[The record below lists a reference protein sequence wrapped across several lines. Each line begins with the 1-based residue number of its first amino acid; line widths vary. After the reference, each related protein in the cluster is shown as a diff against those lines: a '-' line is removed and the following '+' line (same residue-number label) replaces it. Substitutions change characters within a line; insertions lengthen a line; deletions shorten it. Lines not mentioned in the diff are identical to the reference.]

1 MLEQDPDRDG
11 HRWAQDI
18 SNRLTRDSIAITLMN
33 STLTTNRIG
42 TGAAEANESLGR
54 IRIHDFVTVALQ
66 LALVLLLRQ
75 FQIESAAFRLL
86 AMLAFAGFAI
96 HSFLPLPARLPFF
109 TALSLVS
116 IPLALGMVNGAWL
129 IAIGFVL
136 IAVCHLPVSFRV
148 RGIILLALGAVLIAQ
163 RARLLPT
170 PWSEAIWPIL
180 GSMFMFRLIIY
191 FYDLRHDKAP
201 VTPAQSVSYFFMLPN
216 ACFPLFPVID
226 FKTYRRS
233 HYSADA
239 HLTYQKG
246 VDWIVR
252 GVIHLILYRYIY
264 YHVTLAPSEVTGPA
278 QLLQYLVS
286 NFLLYLRVSGLFHLV
301 VGMLYLFGFHLPET
315 HKRYLLAA
323 SFTDFWRRINIYWK
337 DFMQKIFYFPAVF
350 ALKRLGT
357 NNAIIIATLYVFA
370 LTWLL
375 HSYQWFW
382 LRGNWLL
389 AWHDM
394 LFWAVLGVLVVANS
408 LYEIKYGRKRSL
420 GKAAWTWQQN
430 TLTVAKTYATFWF
443 ICILWS
449 FWTSESIPD
458 WLALWPALKGPF
470 TVEAL
475 LFPLLSLIF
484 IALGSVPTS
493 GTGLAAATGN
503 AQRVL
508 TRERAITVASLLV
521 LVLVS
526 IEGVHTRIGNE
537 FGTLVHSLRSA
548 HLSRLDNAKLERG
561 YYEGLLSV
569 DRFNSQLWEVY
580 SKKPANWLDVENAGL
595 KRFVGGFA
603 QNDLIPSF
611 VSTTKYG
618 TVTINRWGM
627 RDKDYAKER
636 PADTLRAAVLGA
648 SSVMGWGVG
657 DGAAFEALLEDR
669 LNREPLSA
677 AFKHVELLNFGV
689 PGYQPPAQL
698 VAFDKALGF
707 QPNVVMFV
715 GTGREISRSAVYLAE
730 VVHKRLP
737 IPYPAL
743 QAIVDKS
750 GARAGMDEAAALK
763 LLQPHGA
770 EILRAVYEQIAQRC
784 VEQKIRPVWIF
795 LPQVREGAWQEETP
809 ETVRIASAAGFA
821 VINLAD
827 VYRGRDIATLRLA
840 EWDDHPNVLG
850 HRLVADALYRAL
862 AADPAIL
869 FDVRSS
875 VK

>member
-1 MLEQDPDRDG
+1 MNNTLAANP
-11 HRWAQDI
+11 
-18 SNRLTRDSIAITLMN
+18 LAI
-33 STLTTNRIG
+33 RVP
-42 TGAAEANESLGR
+42 AANESR
-54 IRIHDFVTVALQ
+54 SQIRLRDFAVVALQ
-66 LALVLLLRQ
+66 LGLVLVLLRQ
-75 FQIESAAFRLL
+75 FQIESPAFRLL

-96 HSFLPLPARLPFF
+96 HSFLPLAARLPFF
-109 TALSLVS
+109 SALSLAS
-116 IPLALGMVNGAWL
+116 IPLTLGLVNGAWL
-129 IAIGFVL
+129 IGIGFVL
-136 IAVCHLPVSFRV
+136 IVVCHLPVSFRV
-148 RGIILLALGAVLIAQ
+148 RGLTLLVLGAVLMSQ

-180 GSMFMFRLIIY
+180 GSMFMFRLIVY

-239 HLTYQKG
+239 YLTYQKG
-246 VDWIVR
+246 IDWIVR
-252 GVIHLILYRYIY
+252 GFVHLILYRYIY

-278 QLLQYLVS
+278 QLLQYLIS
-286 NFLLYLRVSGLFHLV
+286 NFLLYLRVSGLFHIV
-301 VGMLYLFGFHLPET
+301 VGMLHLFGFDLPET

-337 DFMQKIFYFPAVF
+337 DFMQKVFYFPAVF
-350 ALKRLGT
+350 ALKRFGT
-357 NNAIIIATLYVFA
+357 NNAIIIATLYVFL

-382 LRGNWLL
+382 LRGSWLL

-394 LFWAVLGVLVVANS
+394 LFWAVLGVLVVVNS
-408 LYEIKYGRKRSL
+408 LVEIKYGRKRSL
-420 GKAAWTWQQN
+420 GKVTQTWQSN
-430 TLTVAKTYATFWF
+430 ALSIAKTYATFWF

-449 FWTSESIPD
+449 FWTSESITD
-458 WLALWPALKGPF
+458 WLALWPAATGAYTLD
-470 TVEAL
+470 TL
-475 LFPLLSLIF
+475 LFPLLTLAVIV
-484 IALGSVPTS
+484 LGSITRPAPPASRT
-493 GTGLAAATGN
+493 TGK
-503 AQRVL
+503 AQRAWVN
-508 TRERAITVASLLV
+508 ERIITIACLLA

-526 IEGVHTRIGNE
+526 IEAVHSRVGSE

-580 SKKPANWLDVENAGL
+580 SKKPANWLEAENAGL
-595 KRFVGGFA
+595 KRFVGGFG
-603 QNDLIPSF
+603 QTELIRSF

-618 TVTINRWGM
+618 TITINRWGL
-627 RDKDYAKER
+627 RDKDYAPAR
-636 PADTLRAAVLGA
+636 PPDTLRAAVLGA

-657 DGAAFEALLEDR
+657 DGETFEALLEDR
-669 LNREPLSA
+669 LNRDPLSA
-677 AFKHVELLNFGV
+677 TVKQVELLNFGI

-698 VAFDKALGF
+698 AAFERALDL
-707 QPNVVMFV
+707 QPNAVVFV
-715 GTGREISRSAVYLAE
+715 ATGREISRSAAYLAE
-730 VVHKRLP
+730 VVQKRLP

-743 QAIVDKS
+743 ATIVDRS

-770 EILRAVYEQIAQRC
+770 DILRAVYQLIAQRSR
-784 VEQKIRPVWIF
+784 ENGIRPVWIF
-795 LPQVREGAWQEETP
+795 LPQVREGSWQEETP
-809 ETVRIASAAGFA
+809 ETVRIATEAGFA
-821 VINLAD
+821 IINLAD
-827 VYRGRDIATLRLA
+827 VYQGQDKAALRLA
-840 EWDDHPNVLG
+840 EWDDHPNILG

-862 AADPAIL
+862 AANPVTLFGTGPAS
-869 FDVRSS
+869 R
-875 VK
+875 

>member
-1 MLEQDPDRDG
+1 MCKHLIGDF
-11 HRWAQDI
+11 
-18 SNRLTRDSIAITLMN
+18 IATTLMN
-33 STLTTNRIG
+33 DTLTGNRTG
-42 TGAAEANESLGR
+42 TRSADASESLGH
-54 IRIHDFVTVALQ
+54 IRIQDFVTVALQ
-66 LALVLLLRQ
+66 LGLVLLLLRQ

-96 HSFLPLPARLPFF
+96 HSFLSLPARLPFF
-109 TALSLVS
+109 AALSLVS
-116 IPLALGMVNGAWL
+116 IPVALGMVNGAWL

-148 RGIILLALGAVLIAQ
+148 RGIILLGLGALLITQ
-163 RARLLPT
+163 RARLLPA
-170 PWSEAIWPIL
+170 PWSDAIWPIL
-180 GSMFMFRLIIY
+180 GSIFMFRLIVY

-201 VTPAQSVSYFFMLPN
+201 VTLAQSLSYFFMLPN
-216 ACFPLFPVID
+216 ACFVLFPVVD

-233 HYSADA
+233 HYIADA
-239 HLTYQKG
+239 HHTYQKG

-252 GVIHLILYRYIY
+252 GVIHLLLYRYIY

-278 QLLQYLVS
+278 ELLQHLVS

-315 HKRYLLAA
+315 HNRYLLAS

-382 LRGNWLL
+382 LRGTWLL

-394 LFWAVLGVLVVANS
+394 LFWAVLGILVVANS

-420 GKAAWTWQQN
+420 GKAAWTWQSS
-430 TLTVAKTYATFWF
+430 TITIAKTYATFWF

-449 FWTSESIPD
+449 FWTSESITA
-458 WLALWPALKGPF
+458 WFALWPALAEPF
-470 TVEAL
+470 TIQAL
-475 LFPLLSLIF
+475 LFPLLTLIV
-484 IALGSVPTS
+484 IALGSIPM
-493 GTGLAAATGN
+493 GGAARAAAPGD
-503 AQRVL
+503 AQRL
-508 TRERAITVASLLV
+508 LRRERAITVASLIA

-526 IEGVHTRIGNE
+526 IEGVHTRMGNE

-580 SKKPANWLDVENAGL
+580 SKKPANWLDADNAGL

-618 TVTINRWGM
+618 AVTINRWGL

-657 DGAAFEALLEDR
+657 DGATFEALLEDR
-669 LNREPLSA
+669 LNREPLNG

-698 VAFDKALGF
+698 VAFDKSLGF
-707 QPNVVMFV
+707 QPNAVMFV
-715 GTGREISRSAVYLAE
+715 GTGREISRSAAYLAE
-730 VVHKRLP
+730 VLHKRLP

-743 QAIVDKS
+743 QAIIDKS

-770 EILRAVYEQIAQRC
+770 DILQAVYNQIAQRC
-784 VEQKIRPVWIF
+784 IELKIRPVWVF
-795 LPQVREGAWQEETP
+795 LPQVREGTWQEETP
-809 ETVRIASAAGFA
+809 QTVQIATAAGFA
-821 VINLAD
+821 IINLAD
-827 VYRGRDIATLRLA
+827 VYRGRDIASLRLA

-850 HRLVADALYRAL
+850 HQLVADALYRAL
-862 AADPAIL
+862 AANPAIL
-869 FDVRSS
+869 FDVASS
-875 VK
+875 TK

>member
-1 MLEQDPDRDG
+1 
-11 HRWAQDI
+11 
-18 SNRLTRDSIAITLMN
+18 MN
-33 STLTTNRIG
+33 STLTSNRIG
-42 TGAAEANESLGR
+42 TRLADASESPGR
-54 IRIHDFVTVALQ
+54 IRIRDFVTVALQ
-66 LALVLLLRQ
+66 LGLVLVLLRQ

-109 TALSLVS
+109 SVLSLAS
-116 IPLALGMVNGAWL
+116 IPLVLGLANGAWL

-136 IAVCHLPVSFRV
+136 IAVCHLPLSFRL
-148 RGIILLALGAVLIAQ
+148 RGIILLGLAAVLIAQ
-163 RARLLPT
+163 RATLLPML
-170 PWSEAIWPIL
+170 WSEAIWPIL
-180 GSMFMFRLIIY
+180 GSMFMFRLIVY
-191 FYDLRHDKAP
+191 FYDLRHDKVP
-201 VTPAQSVSYFFMLPN
+201 VTLAQSVSYFFMLPN
-216 ACFPLFPVID
+216 ACFVLFPVID

-252 GVIHLILYRYIY
+252 GVIHLVLYRYIY

-278 QLLQYLVS
+278 ELLQYLVS

-315 HKRYLLAA
+315 HNRYLLAA

-382 LRGNWLL
+382 LRGTWLL

-394 LFWAVLGVLVVANS
+394 LFWAVLGILVVANS

-420 GKAAWTWQQN
+420 GKAVWTWQSSA
-430 TLTVAKTYATFWF
+430 LAVAKTYATFWF

-449 FWTSESIPD
+449 FWTSESIPA
-458 WLALWPALKGPF
+458 WLALWPALMGPF
-470 TVEAL
+470 TVQAL
-475 LFPLLSLIF
+475 LFPLLSLIV
-484 IALGSVPTS
+484 IALGSIPTA
-493 GTGLAAATGN
+493 GHAAAPGH
-503 AQRVL
+503 AQRML
-508 TRERAITVASLLV
+508 GRERAITVASLLV
-521 LVLVS
+521 LIVVS
-526 IEGVHTRIGNE
+526 IEGVHTRMGNE

-580 SKKPANWLDVENAGL
+580 SKKPRNWLDVENVGI
-595 KRFVGGFA
+595 KQFVGGFA
-603 QNDLIPSF
+603 QNDLIPSI

-627 RDKDYAKER
+627 RDKDYTKER

-657 DGAAFEALLEDR
+657 DGVTFEALLEDR

-677 AFKHVELLNFGV
+677 AFKQVELLNFGV
-689 PGYQPPAQL
+689 PGYQPPVVL
-698 VAFDKALGF
+698 VSFDKALGF
-707 QPNVVMFV
+707 SPNAVIFV
-715 GTGREISRSAVYLAE
+715 ATGREISRSASSLAE
-730 VVHKRLP
+730 AVHKRLP

-743 QAIVDKS
+743 QAIIDKS
-750 GARAGMDEAAALK
+750 GAIAGMDEAAALK

-770 EILRAVYEQIAQRC
+770 EILRAVYEQVVQRC
-784 VEQKIRPVWIF
+784 VKQNIRPVYVF
-795 LPQVREGAWQEETP
+795 LPQVREGTWQEETK
-809 ETVRIASAAGFA
+809 ETVQIATAAGFA

-827 VYRGRDIATLRLA
+827 IYQSHDFTTLRLA

-850 HRLVADALYRAL
+850 HQLVADALYRAL

-869 FDVRSS
+869 FNVRSPA
-875 VK
+875 K

>member
-1 MLEQDPDRDG
+1 
-11 HRWAQDI
+11 
-18 SNRLTRDSIAITLMN
+18 MN
-33 STLTTNRIG
+33 STLTSNRIG
-42 TGAAEANESLGR
+42 TRLADASESPGR
-54 IRIHDFVTVALQ
+54 IRIRDFVTVALQ
-66 LALVLLLRQ
+66 LGLVLVLLRQ

-109 TALSLVS
+109 SVLSLAS
-116 IPLALGMVNGAWL
+116 IPLVLGLANGAWL

-136 IAVCHLPVSFRV
+136 IAVCHLPLSFRL
-148 RGIILLALGAVLIAQ
+148 RGIILLGLAAVLIAQ
-163 RARLLPT
+163 RATLLPML
-170 PWSEAIWPIL
+170 WSEAIWPIL
-180 GSMFMFRLIIY
+180 GSMFMFRLIVY
-191 FYDLRHDKAP
+191 FYDLRHDKVP
-201 VTPAQSVSYFFMLPN
+201 VTLAQSVSYFFMLPN
-216 ACFPLFPVID
+216 ACFVLFPVID

-278 QLLQYLVS
+278 ELMQYLVS

-315 HKRYLLAA
+315 HNRYLLAS

-382 LRGNWLL
+382 LRGTWLL

-394 LFWAVLGVLVVANS
+394 LFWAVLGILVVANS

-420 GKAAWTWQQN
+420 GKAVWTWQSSA
-430 TLTVAKTYATFWF
+430 LAVAKTYATFWF

-449 FWTSESIPD
+449 FWTSESIPA
-458 WLALWPALKGPF
+458 WLALWPALMGPF
-470 TVEAL
+470 TVQAL
-475 LFPLLSLIF
+475 LFPLLSLIV
-484 IALGSVPTS
+484 IALGSIPTA
-493 GTGLAAATGN
+493 GHAAAPGH
-503 AQRVL
+503 AQRML
-508 TRERAITVASLLV
+508 GRERAITVASLLV
-521 LVLVS
+521 LIVVS
-526 IEGVHTRIGNE
+526 IEGVHTRMGNE

-580 SKKPANWLDVENAGL
+580 SKKPRNWLDVENVGI
-595 KRFVGGFA
+595 KQFVGGFA
-603 QNDLIPSF
+603 QNDLIPSI

-627 RDKDYAKER
+627 RDKDYTKER

-657 DGAAFEALLEDR
+657 DGVTFEALLEDR

-677 AFKHVELLNFGV
+677 AFKQVELLNFGV
-689 PGYQPPAQL
+689 PGYQPPVVL
-698 VAFDKALGF
+698 VSFDKALGF
-707 QPNVVMFV
+707 SPNAVIFV
-715 GTGREISRSAVYLAE
+715 ATGREISRSASSLAE
-730 VVHKRLP
+730 AVHKRLP

-743 QAIVDKS
+743 QAIIDKS
-750 GARAGMDEAAALK
+750 GAIAGMDEAAALK

-770 EILRAVYEQIAQRC
+770 EILRAVYEQVVQRC
-784 VEQKIRPVWIF
+784 VKQNIRPVYVF
-795 LPQVREGAWQEETP
+795 LPQVREGTWQEETK
-809 ETVRIASAAGFA
+809 ETVQIATAAGFA

-827 VYRGRDIATLRLA
+827 IYQSHDFTTLRLA

-850 HRLVADALYRAL
+850 HQLVADALYRAL

-869 FDVRSS
+869 FNVRSPA
-875 VK
+875 K

>member
-1 MLEQDPDRDG
+1 MD
-11 HRWAQDI
+11 
-18 SNRLTRDSIAITLMN
+18 NTL
-33 STLTTNRIG
+33 
-42 TGAAEANESLGR
+42 AANPLGIRVTEASESQGR
-54 IRIHDFVTVALQ
+54 IRLRDFVTVVLQ
-66 LALVLLLRQ
+66 LGLVLVLLRQ

-86 AMLAFAGFAI
+86 AVLAFASFAI
-96 HSFLPLPARLPFF
+96 HAFLPLTARLPFF
-109 TALSLVS
+109 SLLSLFS
-116 IPLALGMVNGAWL
+116 IPLTLGITNGVWL
-129 IAIGFVL
+129 IGIGFVL
-136 IAVCHLPVSFRV
+136 IAICHLPVSFRI
-148 RGIILLALGAVLIAQ
+148 RGLTLLLFGAVLISQ
-163 RARLLPT
+163 RASLLPT

-180 GSMFMFRLIIY
+180 GSMFMFRLIVY
-191 FYDLRHDKAP
+191 FYDLRHDKTP
-201 VTPAQSVSYFFMLPN
+201 VTPAQSISYFFMLPN

-239 HLTYQKG
+239 YATYQKG
-246 VDWIVR
+246 INWIVR
-252 GVIHLILYRYIY
+252 GIVHLILYRYIY

-278 QLLQYLVS
+278 QLMQYLIS

-301 VGMLYLFGFHLPET
+301 VGMLHLFGFNLPET

-337 DFMQKIFYFPAVF
+337 DFMQKVFYFPAVF
-350 ALKRLGT
+350 ALKRFGT
-357 NNAIIIATLYVFA
+357 NNAIIIATLYVFL

-382 LRGNWLL
+382 LRGSWLL

-394 LFWAVLGVLVVANS
+394 LFWAVLGVLVVVNS

-420 GKAAWTWQQN
+420 GTRTLARSWQSSA
-430 TLTVAKTYATFWF
+430 LTVAKTYATFWF

-449 FWTSESIPD
+449 FWTSESITD
-458 WLALWPALKGPF
+458 WLALWPALTGTYTF
-470 TVEAL
+470 EVL
-475 LFPLLSLIF
+475 IFPLLTLVVITFGSINRPAAEPTGMSG
-484 IALGSVPTS
+484 IAQGAWVS
-493 GTGLAAATGN
+493 
-503 AQRVL
+503 
-508 TRERAITVASLLV
+508 ERTVTVAWLLA

-526 IEGVHTRIGNE
+526 IEGVHSRVGSE

-580 SKKPANWLDVENAGL
+580 SKKPANWLEVENAGL
-595 KRFVGGFA
+595 KRFVGGFG
-603 QNDLIPSF
+603 QTELIPSF

-627 RDKDYAKER
+627 RDKDYAPAR
-636 PADTLRAAVLGA
+636 PVDTLRAAVLGA

-657 DGAAFEALLEDR
+657 DGETFEALLEDR
-669 LNREPLSA
+669 LNSEPVSS
-677 AFKHVELLNFGV
+677 AFKHVELMNFGI

-698 VAFDKALGF
+698 ATFERALDL
-707 QPNVVMFV
+707 QPNAVVFV
-715 GTGREISRSAVYLAE
+715 ATGREISRSADYLAE

-737 IPYPAL
+737 IPYPELA
-743 QAIVDKS
+743 AIVEQA
-750 GARAGMDEAAALK
+750 GAHAGMDEAVALK

-770 EILRAVYEQIAQRC
+770 EILRTVYGLIAQRSI
-784 VEQKIRPVWIF
+784 EKGIRPVWIF
-795 LPQVREGAWQEETP
+795 LPQVRDGSWQEETP
-809 ETVRIASAAGFA
+809 ETVRIATEAGFA

-827 VYRGRDIATLRLA
+827 VYQGHDKATLRLA
-840 EWDDHPNVLG
+840 EWDDHPNALG

-862 AADPAIL
+862 AANPATL
-869 FDVRSS
+869 FGANPAAR
-875 VK
+875 

>member
-1 MLEQDPDRDG
+1 MSAGWVNRVTGEG
-11 HRWAQDI
+11 SVN
-18 SNRLTRDSIAITLMN
+18 SNMTT
-33 STLTTNRIG
+33 TLTINRIG
-42 TGAAEANESLGR
+42 TRLADASEFPGR
-54 IRIHDFVTVALQ
+54 IRIRDFVTVALQ
-66 LALVLLLRQ
+66 LGLVLVLLRQ

-109 TALSLVS
+109 SALSLVS
-116 IPLALGMVNGAWL
+116 IPLVLGLVNGAWL

-136 IAVCHLPVSFRV
+136 IAVCHLPLSFRA
-148 RGIILLALGAVLIAQ
+148 RGSLLLGLGAVLIAQ
-163 RARLLPT
+163 RATLLPT
-170 PWSEAIWPIL
+170 LWSDAIWPIL
-180 GSMFMFRLIIY
+180 GSMFMFRLIVY
-191 FYDLRHDKAP
+191 FYDLRHDKVP
-201 VTPAQSVSYFFMLPN
+201 VTLAQSVSYFFMLPN
-216 ACFPLFPVID
+216 ACFVLFPVID

-278 QLLQYLVS
+278 ELLQYLVS

-315 HKRYLLAA
+315 HNRYLLAA

-382 LRGNWLL
+382 LRGSWLL

-420 GKAAWTWQQN
+420 GKAAWTWQSSA
-430 TLTVAKTYATFWF
+430 LSVAKTYATFWF

-458 WLALWPALKGPF
+458 WLALWPALTGPF
-470 TVEAL
+470 TVQAL
-475 LFPLLSLIF
+475 LFPLLSLIV
-484 IALGSVPTS
+484 IALGSIPTA
-493 GTGLAAATGN
+493 GAGRAAAPGH
-503 AQRVL
+503 AQRML
-508 TRERAITVASLLV
+508 GRERAITVASLLV
-521 LVLVS
+521 LVFIS
-526 IEGVHTRIGNE
+526 IEAVHIRMGNE

-580 SKKPANWLDVENAGL
+580 SKKPRNWLDVENLGI
-595 KRFVGGFA
+595 KHFVGGFA
-603 QNDLIPSF
+603 QKELIPSI

-618 TVTINRWGM
+618 TISTNRWGM

-636 PADTLRAAVLGA
+636 PANTLRAAVLGA

-657 DGAAFEALLEDR
+657 DGATFEALLEDR

-698 VAFDKALGF
+698 VSFDKALGL

-715 GTGREISRSAVYLAE
+715 ATGREMSRSAVYLAE
-730 VVHKRLP
+730 VLHKRLP

-743 QAIVDKS
+743 QAIADKS
-750 GARAGMDEAAALK
+750 GALAGMEEAAALK

-770 EILRAVYEQIAQRC
+770 EILRTVYEQIAHRC
-784 VEQKIRPVWIF
+784 VQLNIRPVWVF
-795 LPQVREGAWQEETP
+795 LPQVREGTWQEETP
-809 ETVRIASAAGFA
+809 ETVQIATAAGFA
-821 VINLAD
+821 IINLSD
-827 VYRGRDIATLRLA
+827 VYRDHDVATLRLA

-850 HRLVADALYRAL
+850 HRLVADALYRTL
-862 AADPAIL
+862 AADPALL

-875 VK
+875 AK